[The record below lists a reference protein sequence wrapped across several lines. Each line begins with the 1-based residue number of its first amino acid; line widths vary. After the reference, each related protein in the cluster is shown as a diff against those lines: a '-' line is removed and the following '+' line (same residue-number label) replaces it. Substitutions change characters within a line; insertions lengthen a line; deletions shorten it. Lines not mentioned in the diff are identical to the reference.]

1 MPSTKAWISS
11 LPKPSITF
19 SRARRGVPPSTST
32 APATSI
38 FPTPLRPAGT
48 TTGSVLGAERNDRLV
63 GLDDAAQRLA
73 LRVDHGPAQ
82 LGAQHPGGSVRAEA
96 ELALQLHGRDA
107 VGVRRHQKRRPEP
120 PGQRQLA
127 GVHDGPGRHR
137 GLPAAGGTFIGE
149 GLGLQKP
156 GPAVAATGA
165 DEPFRPTACEQVFR
179 TCAFARKAALELDQ
193 RLGKPALGPRHDLTL
208 LILDGQRPYLCVPVL
223 YTTFRRT
230 GCSCISS
237 AVRCP
242 TKQIGSMMII
252 GMKNH
257 SRQSQI

>member
-1 MPSTKAWISS
+1 MGPGQHDVRRH
-11 LPKPSITF
+11 
-19 SRARRGVPPSTST
+19 RADRDRLVLDVRNVVVGWPVVRHQPGVGGDGAEHESVDLLLAEALDHLQPG
-32 APATSI
+32 AAGGAAVDFDRAGDQHLADPAA
-38 FPTPLRPAGT
+38 AGRHDH
-48 TTGSVLGAERNDRLV
+48 GIVLGAERNDRLV

-96 ELALQLHGRDA
+96 ELALQLHGRDT

-156 GPAVAATGA
+156 GAAVAATGA

-208 LILDGQRPYLCVPVL
+208 LILEGW
-223 YTTFRRT
+223 
-230 GCSCISS
+230 
-237 AVRCP
+237 
-242 TKQIGSMMII
+242 
-252 GMKNH
+252 
-257 SRQSQI
+257 